1 MAQQTLIPENSVLLI
16 IDIQPRLLAAQPK
29 GEKILKNTKKL
40 ASAARLLNIKTIV
53 TEQYPQG
60 LGNTDETLKVELPAD
75 TQKKKKKCFN
85 CLEQPELK
93 EYLNSLGKKQIIL
106 CGVETHICV
115 HQTATALINEGFE
128 VHIIED
134 ACGSRDKFEHK
145 LGLKRMMND
154 GTIPSSV
161 EIALFELLKSAS
173 HPKFKEIQSLIK

>member
-1 MAQQTLIPENSVLLI
+1 MAQQTLTPENSVLLI

-60 LGNTDETLKVELPAD
+60 LGNTDETLKVEL
-75 TQKKKKKCFN
+75 
-85 CLEQPELK
+85 
-93 EYLNSLGKKQIIL
+93 IL

>member
-1 MAQQTLIPENSVLLI
+1 MAQQTLTPENSVLLI

-75 TQKKKKKCFN
+75 TQTFEKKCFN

-93 EYLNSLGKKQIIL
+93 EYLNSLGKKTDYSL
-106 CGVETHICV
+106 RSGNTYMCSS
-115 HQTATALINEGFE
+115 N
-128 VHIIED
+128 
-134 ACGSRDKFEHK
+134 SY
-145 LGLKRMMND
+145 
-154 GTIPSSV
+154 GTN
-161 EIALFELLKSAS
+161 
-173 HPKFKEIQSLIK
+173 

>member
-1 MAQQTLIPENSVLLI
+1 MTSNILNSENSVLLI

-40 ASAARLLNIKTIV
+40 AAAARLLNIKTIV
-53 TEQYPQG
+53 TEQYPQV
-60 LGNTDETLKVELPAD
+60 LGITDETLSVELPSD
-75 TQKKKKKCFN
+75 TKTFEKKCFN

-93 EYLNSLGKKQIIL
+93 EYLTALGKKQIIL

-115 HQTATALINEGFE
+115 HQTAAALITEGFE

-154 GTIPSSV
+154 GASPSSV
-161 EIALFELLKSAS
+161 EIALFELLKNAS
-173 HPKFKEIQSLIK
+173 HPKFKEVQSLIK

>member
-1 MAQQTLIPENSVLLI
+1 MAQQTLTPENSVLLI

-75 TQKKKKKCFN
+75 TQTFEKKCFN

-115 HQTATALINEGFE
+115 HQTATALIN
-128 VHIIED
+128 D
-134 ACGSRDKFEHK
+134 
-145 LGLKRMMND
+145 
-154 GTIPSSV
+154 PSSV